1 MPDYRSSIFYTPV
14 LKNLAPKWHR
24 RREIARAGIAV
35 SIIGVFVG
43 LYLGSAWTIG
53 IFLLL
58 ALPMFVFL
66 NITANRQ
73 LAVHIPAALA
83 ITERLSKDWFDRN
96 VHGPQA
102 KRELEVEISRLR
114 AIELDKLHPAREPI
128 GIEGGTM
135 PGARGEELF

>member
-1 MPDYRSSIFYTPV
+1 MPDYRSSIFYASV

-24 RREIARAGIAV
+24 QRQIARGGIAI
-35 SIIGVFVG
+35 SIIGLFVG
-43 LYLGSAWTIG
+43 VCLASEWTIG

-73 LAVHIPAALA
+73 LAAHIPAALA
-83 ITERLSKDWFDRN
+83 ITERLSKEWFDRN

-128 GIEGGTM
+128 RTEGGTM
-135 PGARGEELF
+135 PGAQGEELF